1 MHHLSKS
8 ERKTSA
14 FLLLGGIALP
24 LVWVNWFAEVKII
37 LFIEESHGLESISI
51 SDNYSEEANPFF
63 ERSSKASSLT
73 IHGYFERKGQR
84 RDPLEQTPRHRAALT
99 DS

>member
-8 ERKTSA
+8 ERKTA
-14 FLLLGGIALP
+14 TFLLSGWIALP
-24 LVWVNWFAEVKII
+24 LVWLNWFAEVKIM
-37 LFIEESHGLESISI
+37 LFVEESHGLESISI
-51 SDNYSEEANPFF
+51 PDTYSEEANPSF

-73 IHGYFERKGQR
+73 TYGCFERKEQR
-84 RDPLEQTPRHRAALT
+84 SDPLEQTPRHRAALT